1 MLVRDCVLSRLLVDS
16 NECILGLSR
25 HGGRMLDNVISVP
38 MKSLDR
44 EL

>member
-16 NECILGLSR
+16 KECILGLSR
-25 HGGRMLDNVISVP
+25 RGGSTLDNAISVP
-38 MKSLDR
+38 VKSLDR